1 MLQAPRSETPLAHRP
16 EQARD
21 RGALS
26 IFTAIIAMTV
36 VIFLGGVVDF
46 EQKLEARHDA
56 NILAQ
61 EAARA
66 GAGQV
71 NLDRFYT
78 RGQFTIDRA
87 AAIRA
92 STAYLQ
98 ASGHTGTVTP
108 AGTRSIRVSVVIERP
123 AIFLPLIGISN
134 LRVRGAATADLVA
147 GVEGPTQEP

>member
-1 MLQAPRSETPLAHRP
+1 MTPLPRRAVLPRRCDAS
-16 EQARD
+16 EDQ
-21 RGALS
+21 GALS
-26 IFTAIIAMTV
+26 IFTAIIALVV
-36 VIFLGGVVDF
+36 VIFLGGVIDF

-87 AAIRA
+87 AAIDA
-92 STAYLQ
+92 STAYLR
-98 ASGHTGTVTP
+98 ASGHTGTVTT
-108 AGTRSIRVSVVIERP
+108 AGARSIRVSVVIERP
-123 AIFLPLIGISN
+123 AIFLPLVGISS
-134 LRVRGAATADLVA
+134 LRARGEATADMVA
-147 GVEGPTQEP
+147 GVEGPTEEP